1 VLIFKYPLIREKTK
15 WGADAQNAEKNSKRI
30 TKLKNQASQ
39 KFCRALKAYLLAV
52 RFTKFLCPKT
62 NLNRW
67 LMSGLLD
74 RASILL
80 ACSEWD
86 VFKSAFAGDG
96 HRAQEGYTA
105 YLSSGELPEEVL
117 NYIDAL
123 PKNEETYM

>member
-1 VLIFKYPLIREKTK
+1 MLVFKYSLIKGAKK
-15 WGADAQNAEKNSKRI
+15 WDADAQNAEKNLKRT

-52 RFTKFLCPKT
+52 RFTRSLCPKT

-86 VFKSAFAGDG
+86 VFKSAYKGDG

-105 YLSSGELPEEVL
+105 YLSSGELPDEVI
-117 NYIDAL
+117 NYIDSL
-123 PKNEETYM
+123 PNDEVYM